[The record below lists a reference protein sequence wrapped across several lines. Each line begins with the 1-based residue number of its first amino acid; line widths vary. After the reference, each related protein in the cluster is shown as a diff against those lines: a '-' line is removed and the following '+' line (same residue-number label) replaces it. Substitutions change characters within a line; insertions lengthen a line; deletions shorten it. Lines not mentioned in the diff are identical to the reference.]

1 MNSKMD
7 APSPIGCTVC
17 RVHTAKT
24 LDANTLHP
32 VGQPFRQR
40 FQVGHCL
47 VVRASGLL
55 SEENCH
61 KLDVEGPGYLLGTR
75 IATTQAAKRPSL
87 SAWATGPIRLC
98 DREVWSFRHVSMK
111 AVAVLRALEVADA
124 KACFQAAF
132 KAVWPGSTRFPEG
145 TPAEAQK
152 RHLSARNTT

>member
-32 VGQPFRQR
+32 VGQPFRER

-55 SEENCH
+55 REENCH

-75 IATTQAAKRPSL
+75 VATTQAASGPPCPLGRLARP
-87 SAWATGPIRLC
+87 RLC
-98 DREVWSFRHVSMK
+98 AREAWSFRHVSMK
-111 AVAVLRALEVADA
+111 AVAVFRALEVADA